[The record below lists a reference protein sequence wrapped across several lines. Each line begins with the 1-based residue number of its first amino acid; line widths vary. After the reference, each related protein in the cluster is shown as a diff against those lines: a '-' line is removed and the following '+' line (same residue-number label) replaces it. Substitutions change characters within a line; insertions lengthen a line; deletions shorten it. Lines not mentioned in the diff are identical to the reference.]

1 MGETVVH
8 CVGVDERFERVFA
21 DHLERRDVDLTLGSV
36 ADTSIDDVVASGE
49 TDCVVVG
56 HVGAGDD
63 ETNDQTGS
71 IGLVRRLRDVD
82 PHVTIVSLSDGTPVD
97 AFRALAAGATEFLER
112 QTAMGNPAAL
122 VSRIEGA
129 VGEESTN
136 GGAIATGPA
145 ERFGTQLEIALTA
158 RGADDLGSDD
168 GPSDRR
174 FEAIFDNTYQFTGLL
189 EPDGTLVEANEA
201 ALTFGGL
208 ERSDVVG
215 RPLWE
220 AGWFDIDDDVDAVAR
235 EAVET
240 ARDGG
245 MYRDEVRIQGADR
258 DAIIDFSVRPITD
271 ETGTVTMLVVEG
283 RDVTDVRTYERRLE
297 RQRDE
302 LELLNQVVRHDIR
315 NDLQLVQAYA
325 DVLDDHVDTP
335 AGRDALAVIAESAKN
350 AVDLTATARDLAE
363 VMVRGTSETHAVA
376 LDRTLD
382 AQLDE
387 IDASHPD
394 AVVRVEETLP
404 SVAVVG
410 TDMLGSVFRNLLKN
424 AIQHNDA
431 AVPEVTV
438 SVTAGEDPV
447 RVEIADNGP
456 GISDAQKSDIFLEGK
471 KGLESGGSGIGLYLV
486 ETLVEGYGG
495 DVRVEDNEPRG
506 TVFVVEL
513 PVAEESD

>member
-1 MGETVVH
+1 MGEVVVH
-8 CVGVDERFERVFA
+8 CVGVDERFERAFA
-21 DHLERRDVDLTLGSV
+21 DQLERRDVDLSLESLS
-36 ADTSIDDVVASGE
+36 DTSIDDVVASGQ

-56 HVGAGDD
+56 HVGPDNGG
-63 ETNDQTGS
+63 TTG
-71 IGLVRRLRDVD
+71 GPGGVALVSRLRDVD
-82 PHVTIVSLSDGTPVD
+82 PHVPIVSLSDGSPVD
-97 AFRALAAGATEFLER
+97 AFRVLAAGATEFIER
-112 QTAMGNPAAL
+112 ETAEGNPAVL

-129 VGEESTN
+129 VAEESTN
-136 GGAIATGPA
+136 AGAIATGPA
-145 ERFGTQLEIALTA
+145 ERFVTQLEIALTD
-158 RGADDLGSDD
+158 RRADDLNRDD

-189 EPDGTLVEANEA
+189 DPDGTLVEANEA
-201 ALTFGGL
+201 ALSFGGL

-215 RPLWE
+215 RPIWE
-220 AGWFDIDDDVDAVAR
+220 TGWFDIDGAGGAVAR
-235 EAVET
+235 EAVEL
-240 ARDGG
+240 ARDGE

-258 DAIIDFSVRPITD
+258 DAIVDFSVRPITD
-271 ETGTVTMLVVEG
+271 GTGTVTMLVVEG
-283 RDVTDVRTYERRLE
+283 RDVTDVRSYERRLE

-315 NDLQLVQAYA
+315 NDLQLVQAYT

-335 AGRDALAVIAESAKN
+335 DGRDALAVIAESAKN
-350 AVDLTATARDLAE
+350 AIDLTATARDLAE
-363 VMVRGTSETHAVA
+363 VMVRGTTETHAVA
-376 LDRTLD
+376 VDRTLD

-394 AVVRVEETLP
+394 AVVRVEGTLP

-438 SVTAGEDPV
+438 SVTADEETV

-456 GISDAQKSDIFLEGK
+456 GISDAQKSEIFLEGE

-486 ETLVEGYGG
+486 ETLIEGYGG
-495 DVRVEDNEPRG
+495 DVRVGDNEPRG

-513 PVAEESD
+513 AVTDEPN